1 MILERRTSLP
11 LLLSAVVITATALI
25 FIFIFNY
32 VTRLPWIGFTFSP
45 YTGNIFF
52 NDTMIVDQ
60 EEKLLPGDRI
70 LQIGPLAFDN
80 YVMGTRPPLYT
91 LLNEQGMVE
100 LIIQRD
106 NQVLQVPW
114 RMTPLTTSLAIVRI
128 GQFTPSII
136 ILVITFIVLFFLRPI
151 DKRYGLF
158 ILTYSLTAVW
168 IAGSIVSP
176 YNIFSSA
183 TITRLALWVCV
194 PLYLQTGWNFPQPLN
209 RKGKPFT
216 AIIYGIALLF
226 AAADFFRWLPVNAFL
241 VALTLAVLGSGFLMA
256 LHAWVNPDQ
265 RHDVRLVVIVILLA
279 MLPLVV
285 GAVLT
290 TGYQNPVM
298 ANLTYLA
305 LPGVPLAVLYTVYR
319 RQLGGIELRVNQAF
333 TLFLYFLLLLAVMPL
348 LYLFI
353 RRFYSSPTTDPII
366 SALLVV
372 IVAIITAVY
381 YPRFARW
388 AQTALLRIPIL
399 SDRLLQTYA
408 GRIATSL
415 ERDRLG
421 RLLCDE
427 IFPSMLIREAALV
440 QLDTARNPTLIA
452 LCGISQADLPQ
463 RSDILPLMKAAG
475 HYRPPADGSTNTAEA
490 IPCPWARLILPLMV
504 EGHTVGLCLL
514 GRRDPDDFYSM
525 SEFPVLQSLVDQTAL
540 ALNNIEQS
548 RRLREFHQANIE
560 RHEAE
565 QMDLARTLH
574 DEVLGQMALIAI
586 NMPPQGRTEAFQEAY
601 QHVTQHVR
609 SIINGLRPA
618 TLTYGLRIAINELAD
633 EITTQFPEPPEMEIY
648 LTVSGD
654 EVRYAPEME
663 MHVYRILQQA
673 CHNAVKHGKPKLIK
687 ITGTMASNLLDLAV
701 IDDGAGFDAGEALDL
716 TGLLN
721 RHHFGLAGIYERA
734 ALIGATVQ
742 IDSTPGCGAKISLH
756 WKANAAGRE
765 RATVPADLVDSSG

>member
-1 MILERRTSLP
+1 MAFDRRTSLP
-11 LLLSAVVITATALI
+11 LLLSAVVITATALVFI
-25 FIFIFNY
+25 FIFIY
-32 VTRLPWIGFTFSP
+32 LTRLPWIGFTFSP
-45 YTGNIFF
+45 YTGEIFF
-52 NDTMIVDQ
+52 SDTMLSGQ
-60 EEKLLPGDRI
+60 EKLLLPGDRI
-70 LQIGPLAFDN
+70 LQIDSLAFDN
-80 YVMGTRPPLYT
+80 YIMGTRPPLYT
-91 LLNEQGMVE
+91 LLDERGSVE
-100 LIIQRD
+100 LIVQRD
-106 NQVLQVPW
+106 NQVLQIPW
-114 RMTPLTTSLAIVRI
+114 IMTPLTTPLSIVRI
-128 GQFTPSII
+128 GQFTPAII
-136 ILVITFIVLFFLRPI
+136 ILIITFIVLFFLRPI
-151 DKRYGLF
+151 DQRYLVF
-158 ILTYSLTAVW
+158 VLTYSLTAVW

-176 YNIFSSA
+176 YNIFYSA
-183 TITRLALWVCV
+183 TITRSALWLCV
-194 PLYLQTGWNFPQPLN
+194 PLYLQTGWNFPQPLKS
-209 RKGKPFT
+209 RAKPFT
-216 AIIYGIALLF
+216 VIIYSASLLF
-226 AAADFFRWLPVNAFL
+226 AIADFFRWLPVNTFL
-241 VALTLAVLGSGFLMA
+241 VAVTLAVLGSGFLMA
-256 LHAWVNPDQ
+256 LHAWVNPEQ
-265 RHDVRLVVIVILLA
+265 RHDVRLVVMVILLV

-305 LPGVPLAVLYTVYR
+305 LPGAPLAVLYTVYR

-333 TLFLYFLLLLAVMPL
+333 TLFLYFLLLLAGVPFF
-348 LYLFI
+348 YLFI

-366 SALLVV
+366 AALLVV
-372 IVAIITAVY
+372 LVGIITAVY

-388 AQTALLRIPIL
+388 AQTTLLRIPML

-427 IFPSMLIREAALV
+427 IFPSMLIRDAALI
-440 QLDTARNPTLIA
+440 QLDLARNPKLIA
-452 LCGISQADLPQ
+452 MCGISPADLPQ
-463 RSDILPLMKAAG
+463 RADILPLMKAAG
-475 HYRPPADGSTNTAEA
+475 SYRPPADLTSNTDEPM
-490 IPCPWARLILPLMV
+490 PCPWARLILPLVV
-504 EGHTVGLCLL
+504 EGQTVGLCLL

-601 QHVTQHVR
+601 QHITQHVR
-609 SIINGLRPA
+609 SIVNGLRPA

-633 EITTQFPEPPEMEIY
+633 EITMQYPEPPEMEIY
-648 LTVSGD
+648 LTIAGE

-673 CHNAVKHGKPKLIK
+673 CHNAVKHGQPKLIK
-687 ITGTMASNLLDLAV
+687 ITGTMAPNQLDLAV

-734 ALIGATVQ
+734 ELIGASVL

-756 WKANAAGRE
+756 WKANGAGRD
-765 RATVPADLVDSSG
+765 RATVLADLVDSSD